1 MREVRKPSLGLNSA
15 RIPPAVAAPV
25 GGSPNCEMGCR
36 AFGTLG
42 LRCANPS
49 PIRTPPRLRFATAPP
64 VGGMS
69 KKKDESRWECQVEYP
84 SEVLLFLVLFVQPL
98 FNLT

>member
-15 RIPPAVAAPV
+15 RIPLAVAAPV

-69 KKKDESRWECQVEYP
+69 KKKVKVDGNVRLDIQLKCYY
-84 SEVLLFLVLFVQPL
+84 F
-98 FNLT
+98 